1 MDLVDWR
8 EKINQVD
15 RSILS
20 LLNERVSYVLAL
32 APLKRQ
38 EGIPIYEPE
47 REIQV
52 LENIKTENQGP
63 LSNEAICHIF
73 ETVMAE
79 MKAVQVEQNEA
90 GDSRGT

>member
-15 RSILS
+15 RRIIS
-20 LLNERVSYVLAL
+20 LLNERVNYVLEL

-38 EGIPIYEPE
+38 AGIPVHEPG

-52 LENIKTENQGP
+52 LENIKIENQGP

-79 MKAVQVEQNEA
+79 MKAVQVEQKEA
-90 GDSRGT
+90 GDGRDT